1 MKTLFQEPKQT
12 YRRSNGQFATK
23 EMAYADKQATDNK
36 RLSFEVEKYKRMY
49 LAILQNSLASCA
61 IRATGNM
68 KSSKKVVN

>member
-23 EMAYADKQATDNK
+23 EMAYADKQATENK

-49 LAILQNSLASCA
+49 LA
-61 IRATGNM
+61 
-68 KSSKKVVN
+68 VVKENANLKQKLNEIKEII

>member
-1 MKTLFQEPKQT
+1 MKTLFKETKTT

-49 LAILQNSLASCA
+49 LA
-61 IRATGNM
+61 
-68 KSSKKVVN
+68 VVKENNELKRKFNQIKELVK

>member
-49 LAILQNSLASCA
+49 LA
-61 IRATGNM
+61 
-68 KSSKKVVN
+68 VVKENNELKRKFNQIKELVK